1 MKYSS
6 EVLTGTAIPQSIHA
20 VDCAVD
26 VRSFRRT
33 ALRFIKLARG
43 CRVWGKMYR
52 RKISGTS
59 FPFNCEDV
67 SMRQLFLATVLL
79 ATFSVCAD
87 EESKVLKSTPEQR
100 AGFQSQYMT
109 EHLGLSPDLAAK
121 VQGINLKYAQQ
132 MDPILKG
139 AGGKLDKIQKSR
151 SVMAAKDKELQ
162 GVLTPAQFEQYDGMK
177 DEMKSALESSLSQ

>member
-1 MKYSS
+1 M
-6 EVLTGTAIPQSIHA
+6 
-20 VDCAVD
+20 C
-26 VRSFRRT
+26 
-33 ALRFIKLARG
+33 
-43 CRVWGKMYR
+43 R
-52 RKISGTS
+52 RKISGIS
-59 FPFNCEDV
+59 FPFHFENLF
-67 SMRQLFLATVLL
+67 MRQFLLATALL
-79 ATFSVCAD
+79 TTFSVCAD
-87 EESKVLKSTPEQR
+87 EESNVLKSTPAQR

-109 EHLGLSPDLAAK
+109 EHLGLSPDVAAK

-139 AGGKLDKIQKSR
+139 TGGKLDKMQKSR

>member
-1 MKYSS
+1 
-6 EVLTGTAIPQSIHA
+6 
-20 VDCAVD
+20 
-26 VRSFRRT
+26 
-33 ALRFIKLARG
+33 
-43 CRVWGKMYR
+43 
-52 RKISGTS
+52 
-59 FPFNCEDV
+59 
-67 SMRQLFLATVLL
+67 
-79 ATFSVCAD
+79 
-87 EESKVLKSTPEQR
+87 
-100 AGFQSQYMT
+100 MT